1 MEAHP
6 FQTRRKELERARQA
20 QALLDDLLALTQ
32 LTDDER
38 ACMVARRAMASK
50 GQEVLERRA
59 ARLGMLLEDLDETL
73 AQLTPAHSPALAST
87 AHEFGVT
94 WSDWITGQAST
105 PSPPP
110 LEALCEQ
117 LRLLRTEAAC
127 AVSKVQETE
136 TVNGDG
142 HSSSSYSDYSD
153 SHSVSSSASSAEEEE
168 EDEDEASS

>member
-6 FQTRRKELERARQA
+6 FQTRSKDLERARQA
-20 QALLDDLLALTQ
+20 QALLDDLLVLTE

-73 AQLTPAHSPALAST
+73 AQLSPALAST
-87 AHEFGVT
+87 THEFGVT
-94 WSDWITGQAST
+94 WSDWIIGRTSVLQ
-105 PSPPP
+105 SPPP
-110 LEALCEQ
+110 LEALCER
-117 LRLLRTEAAC
+117 LRLLRTEVAC

-136 TVNGDG
+136 TVKGDG

-153 SHSVSSSASSAEEEE
+153 SRSSSSASSADE
-168 EDEDEASS
+168 EDEEEDEASS